1 MHRLILHHVGYI
13 HKRLFFLL
21 GHFYSILTNNRSLLF
36 SQGKNFRS
44 DTLIQFQNLTSH
56 QILMWNTATNII
68 DNLLSISIEMS
79 ILISIFLSNILR
91 WKIQLTNIRTS
102 NISKFLNK
110 FRQYLFQQLF
120 LILMF
125 GNHILKLLDLIPS
138 LLIFLLFL
146 FLT

>member
-1 MHRLILHHVGYI
+1 MHRLILHHIGYI

-21 GHFYSILTNNRSLLF
+21 GHFYPILTYNRSLLF

-68 DNLLSISIEMS
+68 DNLLTISIEMS
-79 ILISIFLSNILR
+79 ILISIFFSNILR
-91 WKIQLTNIRTS
+91 WKIQFPNIRTS

-125 GNHILKLLDLIPS
+125 SNHILKLLDFIPS
-138 LLIFLLFL
+138 LLIFLRFL
-146 FLT
+146 FLS